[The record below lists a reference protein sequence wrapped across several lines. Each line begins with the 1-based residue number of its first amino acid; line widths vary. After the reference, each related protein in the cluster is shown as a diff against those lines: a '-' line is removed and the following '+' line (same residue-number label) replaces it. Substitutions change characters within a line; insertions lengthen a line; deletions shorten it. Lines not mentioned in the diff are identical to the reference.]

1 MVNHQSSTHQNIAPN
16 EFRQLVK
23 VAKLY
28 YQFDLT
34 QNEIAKRLGL
44 SRVKIHR
51 LLNTAKEIGIV
62 KIQIDVPDSG
72 FLDLENLLISK
83 FGLRDALV
91 VPAQENQQDLYLA
104 LGTGAAEWLIPK
116 LKTDLRIGLGLG
128 RTISHLPKV
137 FEPHQQVDCIFTEIV
152 GGASNHSGSF
162 NSYNITSK
170 MADLTGGR
178 AEFFYAPTFVSNL
191 KLKADLLKESS
202 IQKALENAKKCDIV
216 VQSVGPVNKTA
227 LLYQH
232 EFISEKVLETLKMA
246 GAVGDALGHYFDS
259 KGNSISDMVGAHIMG
274 LDLEDLKAVPWSVCV
289 AGGEE
294 KVEAIR
300 AALKG
305 AIFNVLVT
313 DSHSAEMLAA
323 KEARS

>member
-1 MVNHQSSTHQNIAPN
+1 M
-16 EFRQLVK
+16 VK

-72 FLDLENLLISK
+72 FLDLENLLINK
-83 FGLRDALV
+83 FGLRDALI
-91 VPAQENQQDLYLA
+91 VPAQEDREDLYLS

-116 LKTDLRIGLGLG
+116 LKADLRIGLGLG

-137 FEPHQQVDCIFTEIV
+137 FEPAQQVDCIFTEIV

-162 NSYNITSK
+162 SSYNITSK

-191 KLKADLLKESS
+191 NLKADLMKEPS
-202 IQKALENAKKCDIV
+202 IQKAFENAKKCDIV
-216 VQSVGPVNKTA
+216 VQSVGPVNKSA

-232 EFISEKVLETLKMA
+232 EFISEKVLEALKMA
-246 GAVGDALGHYFDS
+246 GAVGDALGHYFDRE
-259 KGNSISDMVGAHIMG
+259 GNSISDMVGAHIMG
-274 LDLEDLKAVPWSVCV
+274 LELEDLKAVPWSVCV

-294 KVEAIR
+294 KIEAIR

-305 AIFNVLVT
+305 DIFNVLIT
-313 DSHSAEMLAA
+313 DSHTAETLAA
-323 KEARS
+323 KETKN